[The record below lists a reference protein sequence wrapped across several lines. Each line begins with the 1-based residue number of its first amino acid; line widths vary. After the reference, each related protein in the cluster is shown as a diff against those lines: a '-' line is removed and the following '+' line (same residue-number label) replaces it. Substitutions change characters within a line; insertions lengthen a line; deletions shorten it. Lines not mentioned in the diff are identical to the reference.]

1 MSDAALILLGCA
13 VAISS
18 VALLVHAIASVRLAR
33 TAQKLYNEIA
43 PLIPQASETM
53 RQAQATLIETAKEVR
68 DVSDRAKTTLDSL
81 QNQIEQ
87 IDHARVELSTHV
99 RAQGERL
106 ELVFDDIF
114 SRLQEV
120 IGVVHG
126 SVIRPVREIGSLVA
140 GVKAGVQALFS
151 GRRPTVD
158 RATHDEEMF
167 I

>member
-18 VALLVHAIASVRLAR
+18 VALLMHAFASIRLAR
-33 TAQKLYNEIA
+33 TAQKLYNEIS

-53 RQAQATLIETAKEVR
+53 RQAQVTLTETARDVRDITSSAKATLDAM
-68 DVSDRAKTTLDSL
+68 

-87 IDHARVELSTHV
+87 IDRARTELSTHV

-106 ELVFDDIF
+106 ELVLDDIF

-140 GVKAGVQALFS
+140 GVKAGVQALFL